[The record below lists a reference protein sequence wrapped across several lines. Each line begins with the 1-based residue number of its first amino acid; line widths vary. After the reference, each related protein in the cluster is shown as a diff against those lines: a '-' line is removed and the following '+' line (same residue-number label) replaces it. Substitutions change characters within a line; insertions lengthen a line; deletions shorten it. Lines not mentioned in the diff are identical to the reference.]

1 MSNTKKQKQTKK
13 VRRDKTITLVVSE
26 EERNKLRALA
36 DENNRTL
43 SSYIYYFLKDAKL
56 I

>member
-1 MSNTKKQKQTKK
+1 MASEKRVKEK
-13 VRRDKTITLVVSE
+13 RDKKITLVVSE
-26 EERNKLRALA
+26 TERKKLRALA
-36 DENNRTL
+36 DADNRTL

>member
-1 MSNTKKQKQTKK
+1 MSENKTKQKE
-13 VRRDKTITLVVSE
+13 RRDKKITLVVSE
-26 EERNKLRALA
+26 TERNKLRKLA

>member
-1 MSNTKKQKQTKK
+1 MASEKRVKEK
-13 VRRDKTITLVVSE
+13 RDKKITLVVSE
-26 EERNKLRALA
+26 SERKKLRALA